1 MASLGLDIKKD
12 HMAGNDASHVALLFS
27 TYYESG
33 WFTTFSWDVLRFKCE
48 ERKSYPRYASKS
60 FKVFSAPFR

>member
-1 MASLGLDIKKD
+1 MASLGLGIKKD
-12 HMAGNDASHVALLFS
+12 HMAGNDAGHVALLFS

-48 ERKSYPRYASKS
+48 QR
-60 FKVFSAPFR
+60 